1 MQFIGWIFLKVSPP
15 FWNGEFWEILR
26 KCYSFLSTVNT
37 YALVT
42 TVNPYG
48 FLNTGSTPFQ
58 FSSDPFQNYEALVL
72 LPLPLNAVEDLN
84 SALCWSLLF
93 QQLSHSQ
100 RHSSHNNGLIYEWWI
115 TRTIHA
121 SLVTWLWHLPYLVG
135 NSTQELLKFLWFF
148 FLSATDE
155 VIQCLLMNE
164 FSLVFS
170 SKSNLCDGT
179 RLLTHFHGLTPTNIQ
194 TWIVGLFATK
204 HVLVIIL
211 KGFAWPW
218 LCLRGT
224 VPSCLLLES
233 LPAHSLWILL
243 SAEKRSAFPA
253 AFGYCAFTARISFNS

>member
-37 YALVT
+37 YALLT

-148 FLSATDE
+148 FSFCNWRSYSMLTDE
-155 VIQCLLMNE
+155 WILVSIFFQIQ
-164 FSLVFS
+164 LVWRYKVADSF
-170 SKSNLCDGT
+170 
-179 RLLTHFHGLTPTNIQ
+179 
-194 TWIVGLFATK
+194 
-204 HVLVIIL
+204 
-211 KGFAWPW
+211 PW
-218 LCLRGT
+218 LYSYKYTDLDC
-224 VPSCLLLES
+224 
-233 LPAHSLWILL
+233 
-243 SAEKRSAFPA
+243 RSF
-253 AFGYCAFTARISFNS
+253 CN